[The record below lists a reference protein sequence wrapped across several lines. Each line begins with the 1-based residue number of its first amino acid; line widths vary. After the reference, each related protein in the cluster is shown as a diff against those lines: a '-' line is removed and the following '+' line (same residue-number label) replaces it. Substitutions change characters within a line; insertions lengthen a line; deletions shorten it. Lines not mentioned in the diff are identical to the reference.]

1 MGEINL
7 AKAIQRSEG
16 MEQYDGHAKNLLT
29 YKELMSVILQA
40 VVHEFQGMSI
50 EEIKESIDVDAEIS
64 TGRVP
69 GESEEEVF
77 PWGGIVRYDIKFTVH
92 IQKYG
97 NLKLY
102 VNLEAQKNYYPGYDL
117 VTRGICY
124 GTTLLSGQLEK
135 EVSQGDYDNLKKV
148 YSIWICLNAPEK
160 DANTITEYRI
170 EPKTIYGKP
179 SKYGRYDLMSVLMI
193 RLPNHEPEGK
203 TQDPVEKMLAA
214 LYTIFKAEK
223 TPEEKCK
230 DLKNRYGIGISTEF
244 ENEVRTMCNFSE
256 AILERGIEQGIERG
270 IEQGRTAEKEQAIV
284 NMLDLGLSKER
295 IAEKYPIELIEKVMQ
310 EIRKG

>member
-1 MGEINL
+1 
-7 AKAIQRSEG
+7 
-16 MEQYDGHAKNLLT
+16 
-29 YKELMSVILQA
+29 
-40 VVHEFQGMSI
+40 
-50 EEIKESIDVDAEIS
+50 
-64 TGRVP
+64 
-69 GESEEEVF
+69 
-77 PWGGIVRYDIKFTVH
+77 
-92 IQKYG
+92 
-97 NLKLY
+97 
-102 VNLEAQKNYYPGYDL
+102 
-117 VTRGICY
+117 
-124 GTTLLSGQLEK
+124 
-135 EVSQGDYDNLKKV
+135 
-148 YSIWICLNAPEK
+148 
-160 DANTITEYRI
+160 
-170 EPKTIYGKP
+170 
-179 SKYGRYDLMSVLMI
+179 MI

-256 AILERGIEQGIERG
+256 AILERGIEQGIE
-270 IEQGRTAEKEQAIV
+270 QGRTAEKEQAIV